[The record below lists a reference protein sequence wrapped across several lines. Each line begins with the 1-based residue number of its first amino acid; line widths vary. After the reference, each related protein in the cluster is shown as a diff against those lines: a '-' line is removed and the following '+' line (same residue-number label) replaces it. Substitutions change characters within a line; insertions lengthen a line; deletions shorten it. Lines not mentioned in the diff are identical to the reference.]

1 MDLGMF
7 DRFCPSLKTRALI
20 DERKFDMNRSDKY
33 NDRYVIPMHRKN
45 VWTNKWMQDPR
56 KKFLQASHYDPSAQ
70 YKKSWGSLKRKRG
83 LTLCYSCRRPGHLAK
98 ECPGRKP
105 SCLCC
110 KALDH
115 DVLDFPR
122 MIAKLERLNLNQ
134 EDQKADPEK
143 AETQQESEKILIR
156 IKETL
161 KEHKDVRLPEIFKEK
176 EQVEAR
182 IGDFDIDCILDEET
196 QVNIM
201 PERTWE
207 AIGKPAM
214 IPSLGGT
221 SLFRGKLVNLCG
233 RLARI
238 PMTVNGTSTEEDFEI
253 IKFVEDNA
261 PFTML
266 IGKPWIDREQARRKE
281 EEEVLE
287 QKKQELKDF
296 MTRRIAHLIEEQK
309 RRSQIFNTSNS
320 DVEAKRTLEDPQKIE
335 LPIFDT
341 EEVLSRNPRKEFQQR
356 EVTKTTEDKH
366 QNGKRITETKLT
378 GKKARKL
385 RKKRA
390 NTVRLQEVL
399 EDTSQKEKLQNW
411 SFVEISEQRH
421 RVLRHDE
428 AI

>member
-7 DRFCPSLKTRALI
+7 DRFCPSLETRALI
-20 DERKFDMNRSDKY
+20 DERKFDMNRS
-33 NDRYVIPMHRKN
+33 DRYVIPMHRKN

-56 KKFLQASHYDPSAQ
+56 KKFLQASYHNPSAQ
-70 YKKSWGSLKRKRG
+70 YRRGWGSFKRKRG
-83 LTLCYSCRRPGHLAK
+83 LTLCYSCRRLGHLAK
-98 ECPGRKP
+98 ECPGGRP

-115 DVLDFPR
+115 EVLDFPR
-122 MIAKLERLNLNQ
+122 MIAKLEGMNPSEENL
-134 EDQKADPEK
+134 KADPQIV
-143 AETQQESEKILIR
+143 ETQKESEKVLLQM
-156 IKETL
+156 KDTL
-161 KEHKDVRLPEIFKEK
+161 NDHRHVRLSEIFKEK

-182 IGDFDIDCILDEET
+182 IGDFDIDCTLDEET

-221 SLFRGKLVNLCG
+221 SLFRGKIINLCG
-233 RLARI
+233 RLAQI

-266 IGKPWIDREQARRKE
+266 IGKPWIDREQARQKE

-309 RRSQIFNTSNS
+309 SRSQIFNTRNS

-335 LPIFDT
+335 LPIFDM
-341 EEVLSRNPRKEFQQR
+341 EEVLSRNPRKDFQQR

-366 QNGKRITETKLT
+366 QNGKIITETKLT

-390 NTVRLQEVL
+390 NTARLQEVL
-399 EDTSQKEKLQNW
+399 EETSQTEKLQNW
-411 SFVEISEQRH
+411 NFVGISEQRH
-421 RVLRHDE
+421 LALRHDE

>member
-1 MDLGMF
+1 
-7 DRFCPSLKTRALI
+7 
-20 DERKFDMNRSDKY
+20 
-33 NDRYVIPMHRKN
+33 
-45 VWTNKWMQDPR
+45 
-56 KKFLQASHYDPSAQ
+56 
-70 YKKSWGSLKRKRG
+70 
-83 LTLCYSCRRPGHLAK
+83 
-98 ECPGRKP
+98 
-105 SCLCC
+105 
-110 KALDH
+110 
-115 DVLDFPR
+115 
-122 MIAKLERLNLNQ
+122 
-134 EDQKADPEK
+134 
-143 AETQQESEKILIR
+143 
-156 IKETL
+156 
-161 KEHKDVRLPEIFKEK
+161 
-176 EQVEAR
+176 
-182 IGDFDIDCILDEET
+182 
-196 QVNIM
+196 
-201 PERTWE
+201 
-207 AIGKPAM
+207 
-214 IPSLGGT
+214 
-221 SLFRGKLVNLCG
+221 
-233 RLARI
+233 
-238 PMTVNGTSTEEDFEI
+238 MTVNGTSTEEDFEI

-296 MTRRIAHLIEEQK
+296 MTRRITHLIEEQK

-356 EVTKTTEDKH
+356 EVTKTTKDKH
-366 QNGKRITETKLT
+366 QNGKSITEMKLT

-421 RVLRHDE
+421 RVLHHDE

>member
-1 MDLGMF
+1 
-7 DRFCPSLKTRALI
+7 
-20 DERKFDMNRSDKY
+20 
-33 NDRYVIPMHRKN
+33 
-45 VWTNKWMQDPR
+45 
-56 KKFLQASHYDPSAQ
+56 
-70 YKKSWGSLKRKRG
+70 
-83 LTLCYSCRRPGHLAK
+83 
-98 ECPGRKP
+98 
-105 SCLCC
+105 
-110 KALDH
+110 
-115 DVLDFPR
+115 
-122 MIAKLERLNLNQ
+122 
-134 EDQKADPEK
+134 
-143 AETQQESEKILIR
+143 
-156 IKETL
+156 
-161 KEHKDVRLPEIFKEK
+161 
-176 EQVEAR
+176 
-182 IGDFDIDCILDEET
+182 
-196 QVNIM
+196 
-201 PERTWE
+201 
-207 AIGKPAM
+207 
-214 IPSLGGT
+214 
-221 SLFRGKLVNLCG
+221 
-233 RLARI
+233 
-238 PMTVNGTSTEEDFEI
+238 MTVNGTSTEEDFEI

-309 RRSQIFNTSNS
+309 SRSQIFNTSNS

-366 QNGKRITETKLT
+366 QNGKSITETKLT

-411 SFVEISEQRH
+411 SFAEISEQRH